1 MLTASAAAFSN
12 RSLAANRNSALL
24 LRLIGGNANVVF
36 DESHLGV
43 QETGS
48 VLGLVHRYHL
58 DGMLWGLLA
67 VALVFIWGNAVGFP
81 PPAPASV
88 RAVSTLGHDSR
99 LGLAQL
105 LRRQIPLARVIGV
118 CLSEWQ
124 RINTCT
130 RLPARPIEPDPARS
144 LPASPTGTHSQMTEQ
159 LDRFKH
165 NLDRARAEIRKVIL
179 GQDHVIDQAL
189 IVILTRQ
196 HALIEGV
203 PGIAKTLLVR
213 VFARITGEA
222 FSRIQFTP
230 DLMPADIT
238 GTSVFNLQRNEFN
251 FIPGPVFTTFL
262 LADEINRAPARTQS
276 ALLQAM
282 QERTVTIDRETHR
295 LSPGF
300 TVFATQN
307 PIEYEGTYPLPE
319 AQKDRFMMKIVM
331 SFPERDEE
339 ISLATRMLGA
349 EAPEALFE
357 RGVVEPVLAAGELDR
372 MRDALADVAA
382 REELVRYAVDIVRTT
397 REHQSI
403 LVGAGPRA
411 TQSLLLASRAAAALE
426 GRDFVTP
433 DDVRSM
439 AFGVLDHRIVL
450 RPESE
455 IEGVRT
461 QEVLDAIFREIPVP
475 R

>member
-1 MLTASAAAFSN
+1 
-12 RSLAANRNSALL
+12 
-24 LRLIGGNANVVF
+24 
-36 DESHLGV
+36 
-43 QETGS
+43 
-48 VLGLVHRYHL
+48 
-58 DGMLWGLLA
+58 
-67 VALVFIWGNAVGFP
+67 
-81 PPAPASV
+81 
-88 RAVSTLGHDSR
+88 
-99 LGLAQL
+99 
-105 LRRQIPLARVIGV
+105 
-118 CLSEWQ
+118 
-124 RINTCT
+124 
-130 RLPARPIEPDPARS
+130 
-144 LPASPTGTHSQMTEQ
+144 MTEQ
-159 LDRFKH
+159 LERFQQG
-165 NLDRARAEIRKVIL
+165 LDRARTEIRKVIL
-179 GQDHVIDQAL
+179 GQDRVIDQAL

-213 VFARITGEA
+213 VFARVTGET

-262 LADEINRAPARTQS
+262 LADEINRAPAKTQS

-307 PIEYEGTYPLPE
+307 PIEFEGTYPLPE
-319 AQKDRFMMKIVM
+319 AQKDRFMMKIAM
-331 SFPERDEE
+331 SFPEREE
-339 ISLATRMLGA
+339 EVSLASRMLGT
-349 EAPEALFE
+349 EAPEAVFE
-357 RGVVEPVLAAGELDR
+357 SGAVEPVLGAGELDR
-372 MRDALADVAA
+372 MREALADVAA
-382 REELVRYAVDIVRTT
+382 REELVRYAVDIVRKT
-397 REHQSI
+397 REHESI

-411 TQSLLLASRAAAALE
+411 TQSLLLASRAAAAIE

-433 DDVRSM
+433 DDVRAM

-461 QEVLDAIFREIPVP
+461 QEVLEAIFKEIVVP